1 MVQLPGTARGVYQK
15 VHGKAAGL
23 STNSEKML
31 KTLPARSI
39 EGGGGRRPVPN
50 PVGSEAQSDRL
61 NGQRGEGDDV
71 VKDRGKFPYQLF
83 SSHSSRRSRASR
95 LPETI
100 ITSLG
105 WKQ

>member
-1 MVQLPGTARGVYQK
+1 MVQIPPTARGVYQK

-31 KTLPARSI
+31 KTLPARPI
-39 EGGGGRRPVPN
+39 EGGGRRPVPN
-50 PVGSEAQSDRL
+50 PVGSGAQSNRL

-71 VKDRGKFPYQLF
+71 VKDRGKSRYQLF